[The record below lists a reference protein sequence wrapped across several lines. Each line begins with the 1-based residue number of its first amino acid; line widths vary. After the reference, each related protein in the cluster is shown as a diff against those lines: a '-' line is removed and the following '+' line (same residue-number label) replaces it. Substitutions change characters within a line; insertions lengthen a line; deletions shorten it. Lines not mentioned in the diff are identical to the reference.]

1 LPIFLHLVGLLFLS
15 HNFLSVKLPDAAL
28 SSFGFFH
35 FVRLSFLLA
44 AQNNNRAVSVFF
56 SNASSFSLIQSTQ
69 CQRRKN
75 TSRKSSSLALSFL
88 SLSVKHIHAHKKH
101 KTQHTGARA
110 GDIFQSLSLSH
121 HTVDAHEDASSWH
134 QFSFFLP
141 ECSTVFVLFIFVSAP
156 PAIFV
161 RSWKKCVASALSC
174 FPLKFL
180 FLFLRFSWGLFVG
193 VS

>member
-1 LPIFLHLVGLLFLS
+1 MLTFPCPLSFQMQRCLLLVS
-15 HNFLSVKLPDAAL
+15 SILSVFPFSSLLRTTNALSPFSSL
-28 SSFGFFH
+28 SSFP
-35 FVRLSFLLA
+35 
-44 AQNNNRAVSVFF
+44 F
-56 SNASSFSLIQSTQ
+56 SSQSTQ

-88 SLSVKHIHAHKKH
+88 SLSVKHIHAHKNTKH
-101 KTQHTGARA
+101 STQARERV
-110 GDIFQSLSLSH
+110 ISLSLSLSH

-141 ECSTVFVLFIFVSAP
+141 ECSTVLFLFIFVSAP
-156 PAIFV
+156 PVIFV